1 MRFLIGLDDTD
12 RANSGGTGGLA
23 FKLGK
28 TLEEHTGAQLLE
40 VTRHQL
46 FHSPLIT
53 CTTRNSAACLVMD
66 GEKDLLRSFELE
78 CRSFLLHN
86 CEAGAD
92 AGMALTELATV
103 SGEVM
108 AWGRIAKNQ
117 VLSRNEARE
126 VARKNGIL
134 ASALSGDGS
143 GVIGALAA
151 VGLRAGGEDG
161 RFLWLPGLCEL
172 KGVYTLTELLSQCP
186 FGRVETLRGRTPH
199 FDDRID
205 VGRRAYPI
213 VRGGRSVL
221 LVERS
226 QDPQRCEWKVLD
238 RVHIE
243 QLSE

>member
-1 MRFLIGLDDTD
+1 MRFLISIDDTD
-12 RANSGGTGGLA
+12 RVNSGGTGRLA
-23 FKLGK
+23 YELGR
-28 TLEEHTGAQLLE
+28 TLEEHTGAKLLE

-46 FHSPLIT
+46 FRSPLIA

-86 CEAGAD
+86 SEAGAD
-92 AGMALTELATV
+92 AGMALTELAIV
-103 SGEVM
+103 SGEVV
-108 AWGRIAKNQ
+108 AWGRIAKTQ

-134 ASALSGDGS
+134 VSALSGDGN
-143 GVIGALAA
+143 GLIGALAA

-161 RFLWLPGLCEL
+161 RYLWLPGLCEL
-172 KGVYTLTELLSQCP
+172 KGIYTLTELLSQCS

-213 VRGGRSVL
+213 VRGDRSVL

-226 QDPQRCEWKVLD
+226 QDPQRCEWQVLD
-238 RVHIE
+238 RAHIE